1 MLDRVNSLQHQP
13 NDRWSMKLTKQTNRT
28 DSAQQPTVSLVCPC
42 LKGGWHTFPQFFDK
56 LNGNTVSWFSLKQWQ
71 LISGATQYKK
81 IRYVSSLIHT
91 FFWILCRCFFVF
103 FCNVYMAKESLL
115 SWWRGLPG
123 HSSGAKVPAQRKQ
136 RRYKREVSSRDWS
149 NPWCISPPPTEA
161 GYYFSKLNLSAPP
174 QASLTKQSRNLSINR
189 AVKSPLK
196 PLLKKGPQPGG
207 RGTHF
212 INI

>member
-91 FFWILCRCFFVF
+91 FFWILCRCFFF
-103 FCNVYMAKESLL
+103 FFFAMCTWLENPYFLDDGDYLATLAEQKCLPKEN
-115 SWWRGLPG
+115 RGDIKGKSQVGTGLIPG
-123 HSSGAKVPAQRKQ
+123 A
-136 RRYKREVSSRDWS
+136 
-149 NPWCISPPPTEA
+149 
-161 GYYFSKLNLSAPP
+161 SAPLQQRLAITSANSTSVHP
-174 QASLTKQSRNLSINR
+174 HKPLSPNKVETFPLTELW
-189 AVKSPLK
+189 SPL
-196 PLLKKGPQPGG
+196 
-207 RGTHF
+207 
-212 INI
+212 